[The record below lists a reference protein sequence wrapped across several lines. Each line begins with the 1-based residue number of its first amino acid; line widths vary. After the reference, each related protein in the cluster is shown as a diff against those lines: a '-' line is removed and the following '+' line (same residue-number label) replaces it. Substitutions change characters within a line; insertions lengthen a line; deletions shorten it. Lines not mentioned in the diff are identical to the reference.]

1 MPVSS
6 ALHVEFARDIEKMI
20 QISDLLAQITG
31 EPSPAA
37 PTQTIPPLL
46 KRNPDEQLRKPV
58 DKLQKTGT
66 PAGSSSRP
74 PTQVSTPAAVNTSMA
89 KIKLGQNGQPSL
101 QSPTANFKNGQ
112 PTPPPQTEP
121 AKPPKKGS
129 YAEIM
134 ARGKAAQATLGQVGK
149 IQHKKIEKLP
159 SKRERE
165 EMKATKVH
173 NLQKNLGPNGKFR
186 AAGKQLLKD
195 ERTGAGNSDLK
206 VSNGKVGSGG
216 NGKKSAEAVAEKKIK
231 KAAMAT
237 TGYTGT
243 ARPNP
248 GAKVSRSS
256 TTGSSRYDRGPERG
270 RDGRYGSS
278 SKGYSYASEEEED
291 EEEDEKDYASD
302 VSSDMEAAAFE
313 VDEEEEE
320 AARIARRE
328 DAEALAEENRHKREK
343 EEKRRRLMAL
353 AKSRR

>member
-1 MPVSS
+1 MP
-6 ALHVEFARDIEKMI
+6 
-20 QISDLLAQITG
+20 ISDLLAQITG
-31 EPSPAA
+31 ESSPAA
-37 PTQTIPPLL
+37 PTPTIPPLL
-46 KRNPDEQLRKPV
+46 KRKPDEQLRKPV

-66 PAGSSSRP
+66 PTGSSSRP
-74 PTQVSTPAAVNTSMA
+74 PTQNSTSAAVNTSMA
-89 KIKLGQNGQPSL
+89 KMKLGQNGQPSL

-186 AAGKQLLKD
+186 AAGKQLLKG
-195 ERTGAGNSDLK
+195 ERTGAGNSERK
-206 VSNGKVGSGG
+206 ASNGKVGTGG
-216 NGKKSAEAVAEKKIK
+216 TGKKSAEAVAEKKIK

-243 ARPNP
+243 ARPKP
-248 GAKVSRSS
+248 GAKISRPS
-256 TTGSSRYDRGPERG
+256 TTGSSRYDRGPDRG

-278 SKGYSYASEEEED
+278 SKGYSYPSEEEED
-291 EEEDEKDYASD
+291 EEEEEEEDYASD